1 MIAPGDYDD
10 VDITQVGKVA
20 LHAAIL
26 PGDCSAHA
34 SNRGITLNTKQ
45 SELKGT

>member
-10 VDITQVGKVA
+10 IDITQVGKVA

-26 PGDCSAHA
+26 PGNCLAHA
-34 SNRGITLNTKQ
+34 SNRGITLDT
-45 SELKGT
+45 E